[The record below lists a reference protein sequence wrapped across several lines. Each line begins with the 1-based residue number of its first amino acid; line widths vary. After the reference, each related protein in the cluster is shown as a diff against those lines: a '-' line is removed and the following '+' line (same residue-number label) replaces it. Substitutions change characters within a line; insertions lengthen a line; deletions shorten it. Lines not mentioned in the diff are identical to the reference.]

1 MIDMQRMV
9 IFNWVLE
16 FIFILVRSPL
26 KINKLRKNEIYFFN
40 HIINIEYYQFYWYH
54 SIRFDFNNLFKEGN
68 NDLLV
73 KQKKFEKKEE
83 WWSLKTLDEQV
94 PSIG

>member
-1 MIDMQRMV
+1 LIID
-9 IFNWVLE
+9 FY
-16 FIFILVRSPL
+16 
-26 KINKLRKNEIYFFN
+26 KKKKL
-40 HIINIEYYQFYWYH
+40 YH